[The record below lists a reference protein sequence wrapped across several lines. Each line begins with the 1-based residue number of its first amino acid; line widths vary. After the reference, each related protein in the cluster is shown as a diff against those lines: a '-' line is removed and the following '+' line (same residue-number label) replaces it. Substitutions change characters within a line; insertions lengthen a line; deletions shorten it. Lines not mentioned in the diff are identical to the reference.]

1 VSNLPTVQ
9 NIYTAFGQG
18 DVPTILASL
27 SKNVEWEYGGLP
39 EVPWLAPR
47 KGRAGAGEFFQSL
60 SALEITRFNPR
71 TFLESGSTVVVLI
84 ELEFIVKAT
93 GRKVVEEDEVHI
105 WHFGPDGLVSRFRH
119 RVDTYR
125 HWAAQKS

>member
-1 VSNLPTVQ
+1 MSHLPTVQ
-9 NIYTAFGQG
+9 NIYAAFGQG
-18 DVPTILASL
+18 DVPKILASL
-27 SKNVEWEYGGLP
+27 SENVEWEYGGLS

-47 KGRAGAGEFFQSL
+47 EGRAGAGEFFQSL

-71 TFLESGSTVVVLI
+71 TFLESGNTVVVLI
-84 ELEFIVKAT
+84 ELEFTVKAT
-93 GRKVVEEDEVHI
+93 GRKVVEEDETHI

-125 HWAAQKS
+125 HWAALKS